1 MMNLIFWIKEHPIL
15 AYMIFVVVLALL
27 LVGLSSGGSSSSGSS
42 SGGSSSK
49 GSGCT
54 ICGKK
59 ATHSFQGSGYCDRHY
74 NDAVKWAIDNVAEK
88 NK

>member
-27 LVGLSSGGSSSSGSS
+27 LVGLS